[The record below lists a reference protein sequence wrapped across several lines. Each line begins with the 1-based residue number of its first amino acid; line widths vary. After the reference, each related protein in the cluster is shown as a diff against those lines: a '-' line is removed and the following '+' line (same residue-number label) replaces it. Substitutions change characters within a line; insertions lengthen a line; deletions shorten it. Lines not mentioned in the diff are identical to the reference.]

1 MVERWIE
8 FLQQLPPEG
17 VLLVALVVTFVE
29 NLLPPSPSDTLLL
42 FCGVL
47 VGLQVVEF
55 VPLVLVATVGSV
67 TGFGVMF
74 WLGYVFGVRIV
85 DAGRLRIL
93 PLDAIQTVERWF
105 QRYGYWVIV
114 ANRFLSGTR
123 AVISF
128 VAGMSKL
135 SFPVT
140 LLLCAISALVWNTLL
155 VTVGWSV
162 GQNWREI
169 AHWLQVYGTLV
180 TVVLIGLAGGW
191 LAWRMWRARR
201 ARVSVSRHRE

>member
-1 MVERWIE
+1 MLEQWIAT
-8 FLQQLPPEG
+8 LQQLPPGG
-17 VLLVALVVTFVE
+17 VLLFALVVTFVE
-29 NLLPPSPSDTLLL
+29 NVFPPSPSDTLLL

-47 VGLQVVEF
+47 VGIGVVEF

-67 TGFGVMF
+67 LGFSTMF
-74 WLGYVFGVRIV
+74 WLGYLFGVRVV
-85 DAGRLRIL
+85 DMGRLRFL
-93 PLDAIQTVERWF
+93 PREAIEQVERWF

-135 SFPVT
+135 SFPLTV
-140 LLLCAISALVWNTLL
+140 LLSALSALVWNVVL

-162 GQNWREI
+162 GQGWQEV
-169 AHWLQVYGTLV
+169 AHGLQLYGVIITLA
-180 TVVLIGLAGGW
+180 LLALGIGW
-191 LAWRMWRARR
+191 LMWWAVRARR
-201 ARVSVSRHRE
+201 ARQRV